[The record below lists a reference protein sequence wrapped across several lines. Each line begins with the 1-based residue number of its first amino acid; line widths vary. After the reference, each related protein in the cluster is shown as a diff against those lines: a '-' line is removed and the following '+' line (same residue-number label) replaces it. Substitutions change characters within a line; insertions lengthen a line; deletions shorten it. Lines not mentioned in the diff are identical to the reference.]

1 MSGFRK
7 FKSIILGQS
16 PDTDANRPA
25 FDAANIPLA
34 TADCR
39 SCADPCD
46 KGACLLVLRHDEY
59 PKRFDVDRE
68 SQMLGSV
75 KPFRR
80 QIVISTGK
88 TDWEREVTD
97 AEGTLAAYVYHV
109 KESSP
114 SAKRRKAGGTN
125 IPGVYDVSEGSNVLV
140 LNGSHKTVSDDEN
153 LETVLILPDYK
164 VATDIPRS
172 LGGAKALWKAALD
185 PSVGRAGAPLTQ
197 GKTWILP
204 YNCVILLCSHKRRD
218 NRCAI
223 SAPKLE
229 HTFTQALEREG
240 WEAHTQLEDP
250 SLGGPPL
257 DDLQGSEEEKEAQ
270 IVQRLKELGDAHTK
284 RALILKNSHIGGHK
298 FAGNC
303 IIYTPQGSSV
313 WYGRVTPHE
322 VDSIVKN
329 TIIGGQILLPLL
341 RGGLNLA
348 RPGRHSLNDW

>member
-7 FKSIILGQS
+7 IRSLMLGQT
-16 PDTDANRPA
+16 PDTQGSRSA
-25 FDAANIPLA
+25 FEAADIPLSA
-34 TADCR
+34 ADCR

-46 KGACLLVLRHDEY
+46 QGHDEY
-59 PKRFDVDRE
+59 PKKFSIDTE
-68 SQMLGSV
+68 TQLLGSV
-75 KPFRR
+75 KPSRR

-88 TDWEREVTD
+88 TDWEKEVTD
-97 AEGTLAAYVYHV
+97 VQGTLAAYVEEV
-109 KESSP
+109 QSS
-114 SAKRRKAGGTN
+114 STKRRRPTGTG
-125 IPGVYDVSEGSNVLV
+125 IPGVFEASEGSKILV
-140 LNGSHKTVSDDEN
+140 LNGSHRTVSDNDS

-164 VATDIPRS
+164 IATGIPRS
-172 LGGAKALWKAALD
+172 LDGAKTLWKAVLD
-185 PSVGRAGAPLTQ
+185 PSLGRVGKPLEQ
-197 GKTWILP
+197 GKTWLLR

-250 SLGGPPL
+250 SLNGSPL
-257 DDLQGSEEEKEAQ
+257 EDLQGSEEDKEAQ
-270 IVQRLKELGDAHTK
+270 VAQQFKDLAEAHTK

-303 IIYTPQGSSV
+303 IIYNPQGASV

-322 VDSIVKN
+322 VDAIVKN

-341 RGGLNLA
+341 RGGMNLS